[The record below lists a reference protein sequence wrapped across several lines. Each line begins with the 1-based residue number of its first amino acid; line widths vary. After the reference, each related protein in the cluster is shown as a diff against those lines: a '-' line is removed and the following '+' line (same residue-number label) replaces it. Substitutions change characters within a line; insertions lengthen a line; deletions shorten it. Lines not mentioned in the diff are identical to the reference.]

1 MASVNL
7 NVKLDSNIKK
17 EAEKVLGDLGLN
29 MSSAVNC
36 FLRQVI
42 RTQALPFSLSLQ
54 VGESKFSVGGE
65 VTPDKDEEAPKAA
78 EEAPAAEAEK

>member
-1 MASVNL
+1 MANVNL

-17 EAEKVLGDLGLN
+17 EAEKILGDLGLN

-42 RTQALPFSLSLQ
+42 RKQAMPFSLSLQ

-65 VTPDKDEEAPKAA
+65 VTPDKDEEASAA
-78 EEAPAAEAEK
+78 EEAPAADEK